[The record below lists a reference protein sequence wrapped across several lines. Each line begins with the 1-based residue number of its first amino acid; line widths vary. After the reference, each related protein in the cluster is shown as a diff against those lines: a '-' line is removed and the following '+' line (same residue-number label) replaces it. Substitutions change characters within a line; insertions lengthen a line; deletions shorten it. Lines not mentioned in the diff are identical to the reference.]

1 VEPVSLV
8 AVEATIVLADA
19 SKRDEVIA
27 ETVPVQL
34 QTRSDEPGC
43 LAYCFAA
50 DPVRPDTIQAY
61 ELWESVDALDAHL
74 HHEYYFAM
82 RKLLGAAGIASF
94 RDRKHLIE
102 KSAPVYGPDMTPS
115 GRFD

>member
-1 VEPVSLV
+1 MSLV

-19 SKRDEVIA
+19 SKMDAVIA
-27 ETVPVQL
+27 DTVPIQL
-34 QTRSDEPGC
+34 RTRSDEPGC
-43 LAYCFAA
+43 LAYCFAV

-61 ELWESVDALDAHL
+61 ELWESQDALHAHL
-74 HHEYYFAM
+74 QHENYFDM
-82 RKLLGAAGIASF
+82 RKLLGAAGIASV

-102 KSAPVYGPDMTPS
+102 RSAPVYGPDMTPS